1 MTYQKIK
8 KPLIFSLIFLISLA
22 IITML
27 SNEWYFEKVSLAEAK
42 KRNLEQLSANAI
54 KHAYAASL
62 FHEVLQNMWLGRRIS
77 RGVVVFFGEVNEVAE
92 LIFRSKKDSTL
103 EIMKDLH
110 NNMVGVCV
118 SEWLKDNNIKQ
129 NRLVVM
135 GEFAKKGLLMSSR
148 EDINLEDEEKSIAR
162 KTSNFWV
169 AKKWF
174 EKNKWDIIRK
184 VRREL
189 VSEIVEENI

>member
-1 MTYQKIK
+1 MIYQKIK
-8 KPLIFSLIFLISLA
+8 KPLIFFLILLTVLTTIA
-22 IITML
+22 IL
-27 SNEWYFEKVSLAEAK
+27 SNEWYFEKASSAEAK
-42 KRNLEQLSANAI
+42 KRNLEQVSANAI

-62 FHEVLQNMWLGRRIS
+62 FHGALQDAWMGRRIS

-92 LIFRSKKDSTL
+92 LIFRPKKDSTL

-118 SEWLKDNNIKQ
+118 SEWLKDNNIRQ
-129 NRLVVM
+129 NRLMVM
-135 GEFAKKGLLMSSR
+135 GEFAKKRLLMSSR
-148 EDINLEDEEKSIAR
+148 EDINLKDEEKEIAR
-162 KTSNFWV
+162 KTSDFWI

-189 VSEIVEENI
+189 AGENIEEKV